1 MKYIQLIILMILFVI
16 PLQGNE
22 NDSKSYNTFVF
33 DEFMFRYLPGTT
45 FPNFF
50 LENYAPDI
58 TLMIEENNSFSHID
72 NPRVYFEGESYI
84 NFNWNYDG
92 FNINS
97 AIDPGRA
104 AVIFPFS
111 TYSEYS
117 IKGLSASNNN
127 PGLHISSTDRI
138 GNYSKGIISSVYSNL
153 GSYTPLGPVMIQPEH
168 PSLRNEML
176 YSTRRRIDNS
186 YFIDYMINRKLA
198 GGNLSLGINHYYI
211 KRDFNDFNKTD
222 EQFSENG
229 NYLVFSLNYK
239 KQTKSGSYEIL
250 GAINTLKRDNVYAEL
265 GRLPQETIASTL
277 NSFITG
283 FKYNSKRFSFLASFI
298 HEISDQDPVNPD
310 HSFDIFDNDGDD
322 IFAVNNYGT
331 FSSDIFSSELTY
343 SVLNSKNLKIKFFG
357 TSRLSVLTSD
367 EYTDNYNSIFAG
379 LDPYQVIIWDK
390 GNEYTNSNLNLN
402 AGFRFNWS
410 ISNSSVLTGSVY
422 MGLSSLSFDHKEN
435 NISFV
440 DTGFNLGFFTSG
452 ESSSFYLSAGRA
464 PGKLRENVNY
474 FLERSGPSGSIHY
487 WTDINNDNLYQS
499 GEESSLYGYTGG
511 SYHTIDTDLKNPV
524 TNSLLMLYSKKIS
537 RNFVF
542 NLKALYKQFLNNPW
556 VKFDDDD
563 GYYQNINGV
572 DLFFIDS
579 PIDNFSLTNSQF
591 DKDPFYAQLLL
602 NFTGRVRERWFFSFS
617 FMAHMGMGYTS
628 FGNGPNSNDIGIL
641 NESMANPNSWING
654 YGRVDGDRGFVSKL
668 YFGYF
673 LSKKLFLGVS
683 IKYRD
688 GNPFAF
694 LNRENSNGQ
703 WIIYYKT
710 IQAEDERGIKGGP
723 REDYVSDIS
732 LKLSYSFK
740 LLGKN
745 ASLGLSFFNVL
756 DFGSEISEYVFS
768 GGERYSLEMQIPK
781 SIRLNLSFEL

>member
-1 MKYIQLIILMILFVI
+1 MIVFII
-16 PLQGNE
+16 PLPGSE
-22 NDSKSYNTFVF
+22 TSSKSYNTFDF
-33 DEFMFRYLPGTT
+33 DEFMFRYLPGTI

-50 LENYAPDI
+50 LENYAPDV
-58 TLMIEENNSFSHID
+58 TLMVEENNSFSHID

-97 AIDPGRA
+97 AIDPGRSA
-104 AVIFPFS
+104 IIFPFS
-111 TYSEYS
+111 TYSDYS
-117 IKGLSASNNN
+117 VKGMSAAVSY
-127 PGLHISSTDRI
+127 PGLHITSTDHVD
-138 GNYSKGIISSVYSNL
+138 NYSRGIISSVYSDL

-168 PSLRNEML
+168 PSLRDEML

-198 GGNLSLGINHYYI
+198 GGNITLGVDNYYI
-211 KRDFNDFNKTD
+211 KRDFNDFNKID

-229 NYLVFSLNYK
+229 NYLIFSLKYK
-239 KQTKSGSYEIL
+239 KDTKYGTYEIL
-250 GAINTLKRDNVYAEL
+250 GGINSLKRDNVYAEL
-265 GRLPQETIASTL
+265 GRLPQETIKNTL

-283 FKYNSKRFSFLASFI
+283 FKYNSKKFTFLASFI
-298 HEISDQDPVNPD
+298 HENSDNDPATPN
-310 HSFDIFDNDGDD
+310 HSIDIFDNDGDD
-322 IFAVNNYGT
+322 IFALNKYGRL
-331 FSSDIFSSELTY
+331 SSEIFSSELTY
-343 SVLNSKNLKIKFFG
+343 SVFNNTKLDLRFFG
-357 TSRLSVLTSD
+357 TSRLSVLSSD
-367 EYTDNYNSIFAG
+367 EYTDENNTFFAG
-379 LDPYQVIIWDK
+379 NDPYQVILWEK
-390 GNEYTNSNLNLN
+390 GNEYTNTNFNLNT
-402 AGFRFNWS
+402 GFRFNWS
-410 ISNSSVLTGSVY
+410 LNDSSVLTGSVY
-422 MGLSSLSFDHKEN
+422 MGISSLGFTLKEN
-435 NISFV
+435 NISFI
-440 DTGFNLGFFTSG
+440 DAGFNLGFFTSG
-452 ESSSFYLSAGRA
+452 RSSSFYLSAGRT
-464 PGKLRENVNY
+464 PGKLKENMNY
-474 FLERSGPSGSIHY
+474 FLERSGASGSIHY
-487 WTDINNDNLYQS
+487 WTDINNDNLYQA
-499 GEESSLYGYTGG
+499 GEETSLYGYTGG
-511 SYHTIDTDLKNPV
+511 SYHTIDTDIKNPV
-524 TNSLLMLYSKKIS
+524 TNSLLLLYSKKMS
-537 RNFVF
+537 GNFVF
-542 NLKALYKQFLNNPW
+542 NLKALFKQILNNPW
-556 VKFDDDD
+556 VEFDGDN

-572 DLFFIDS
+572 DLFFVDS
-579 PIDNFSLTNSQF
+579 PIDKFSLTNAQF
-591 DKDPFYAQLLL
+591 EKDPFYAELLL
-602 NFTGRVRERWFFSFS
+602 NFTGKVNDRWFFSFS

-694 LNRENSNGQ
+694 LNREYNDGQ
-703 WIIYYKT
+703 WILYYKT

-732 LKLSYSFK
+732 LKLSYSFR
-740 LLGKN
+740 LFRKN

-768 GGERYSLEMQIPK
+768 GGERYSMELQIPK

>member
-1 MKYIQLIILMILFVI
+1 MILFII

-33 DEFMFRYLPGTT
+33 DEFMFNYLPGTI

-50 LENYAPDI
+50 LENYVPDV

-92 FNINS
+92 FNMNS

-111 TYSEYS
+111 TYSGYS
-117 IKGLSASNNN
+117 IKGSSASVNN

-138 GNYSKGIISSVYSNL
+138 DNYSRGVISSVYSNL

-168 PSLRNEML
+168 PSLRDEML
-176 YSTRRRIDNS
+176 YSTRRSIDSN

-198 GGNLSLGINHYYI
+198 GGNISLAVNHYYI

-229 NYLVFSLNYK
+229 NYLIFSLNYK
-239 KQTKSGSYEIL
+239 KQTKHGSYEIL
-250 GAINTLKRDNVYAEL
+250 GGINTLKRDNVYAEL

-283 FKYNSKRFSFLASFI
+283 FKYNSKKFSFLASFI
-298 HEISDQDPVNPD
+298 HENSDQDPVRSN
-310 HSFDIFDNDGDD
+310 HSFNIFDNDGDD
-322 IFAVNNYGT
+322 IFAVNKYGS

-343 SVLNSKNLKIKFFG
+343 SVLNSKKLNVRFFG
-357 TSRLSVLTSD
+357 TSRLSVLSAD
-367 EYTDNYNSIFAG
+367 EYTDDDNRIFAG
-379 LDPYQVIIWDK
+379 KDPYQVILWER
-390 GNEYTNSNLNLN
+390 GNEYTNSNFNLN
-402 AGFRFNWS
+402 TGFRFSWS
-410 ISNSSVLTGSVY
+410 ISNSSVLTGRAY
-422 MGLSSLSFDHKEN
+422 LGLSSLSFKRKEN
-435 NISFV
+435 NISFI

-452 ESSSFYLSAGRA
+452 RSSSFYLSAGRT
-464 PGKLRENVNY
+464 PGKLKENINY
-474 FLERSGPSGSIHY
+474 FLERSGSSGSIHY
-487 WTDINNDNLYQS
+487 WTDINSDNLYQA
-499 GEESSLYGYTGG
+499 GEETSLYGYTGG

-524 TNSLLMLYSKKIS
+524 TNSLLMLYTKKIS

-542 NLKALYKQFLNNPW
+542 NLKALFKQFLNNPW
-556 VKFDDDD
+556 VQFDDEN

-591 DKDPFYAQLLL
+591 EKDPFYAQLLL
-602 NFTGRVRERWFFSFS
+602 NFTGRVNERWFFSFS

-628 FGNGPNSNDIGIL
+628 FGNGPNSNDIGVL
-641 NESMANPNSWING
+641 SESMANPNSWING

-688 GNPFAF
+688 GDPFAF
-694 LNRENSNGQ
+694 LNSEYNNDQ

-740 LLGKN
+740 LFKKN
-745 ASLGLSFFNVL
+745 ASLGLSFFNIL

-768 GGERYSLEMQIPK
+768 GGERYSLELQIPK